1 MIELRLHKDVYVGAA
16 VDAAMKQ
23 FARYAR
29 LTARDDASH
38 WVVQIEAATP
48 ARARTVAGEL
58 GNAALG
64 GSAKARP
71 AVQP

>member
-1 MIELRLHKDVYVGAA
+1 MIELRLHRSIYDGAA
-16 VDAAMKQ
+16 VDAAIKQ

-29 LTARDDASH
+29 LTAREEPSY
-38 WVVQIEAATP
+38 WVVQVEAATP

-64 GSAKARP
+64 GSAKVRP

>member
-1 MIELRLHKDVYVGAA
+1 MIALRLHKDVYAGAA
-16 VDAAMKQ
+16 VDAAIKQ
-23 FARYAR
+23 FARSAR
-29 LTARDDASH
+29 LPAREEPSH
-38 WVVQIEAATP
+38 WVVEVVAATP

>member
-1 MIELRLHKDVYVGAA
+1 MIELRLHKDVYAGAA
-16 VDAAMKQ
+16 VDLAIKQ

-29 LTARDDASH
+29 LTPREEPSY
-38 WVVQIEAATP
+38 WVIAVEAATA